1 MMPLRRVLLI
11 SLFIL
16 SLVGLAA
23 VVTSA
28 PLACEGQPVDTELH
42 PVPGQQILGDRI
54 ISQSFVAPR
63 NGLNRI
69 DLFLQTYQRQNRQA
83 VTVRLLE
90 VPEGSPN
97 PLQGTERFRATFN
110 AATVTDQAWRSFTLA
125 PIPDSAGKTY
135 LIALESPESVDGDAI
150 TIGGIERDLYPRG
163 TAFLGMMPVLADLS
177 FRTCYQM
184 PFSEKLQ
191 VLSEQITQ
199 NRPGLWENTTFYWL
213 SFLFYGLVL
222 IGFFWKLAGR
232 IW

>member
-1 MMPLRRVLLI
+1 MMPLQKVLTVT
-11 SLFIL
+11 LFML
-16 SLVGLAA
+16 SLAGLAA
-23 VVTSA
+23 IVASA

-63 NGLNRI
+63 NGLNRV
-69 DLFLQTYQRQNRQA
+69 DLFLQTYQRQNNQD

-90 VPEGSPN
+90 IAEDTTN
-97 PLQGTERFRATFN
+97 PLQGIERFRATFN
-110 AATVTDQAWRSFTLA
+110 AATVTDQAWRSFTFA
-125 PIPDSAGKTY
+125 PISDSAGKTY
-135 LIALESPESVDGDAI
+135 LISLESPESVDGDAI
-150 TIGGIERDLYPRG
+150 TIGGIERDLYPDG

-184 PFSEKLQ
+184 TLSEKLQ
-191 VLSEQITQ
+191 VLSEQITW
-199 NRPGLWENTTFYWL
+199 NRPSLWGNASFYWL
-213 SFLFYGLVL
+213 SFLIYGLVL